1 MPSTHCAASISAAAL
16 KKVIVEVKLNGST
29 GAFGLKLSNA
39 QTGEGARARPER
51 ASPLPQDHPAL
62 PRRAVRTFH
71 ASLRAG
77 AGAPEALRRARC
89 ALVAAGAPAADWA
102 ALRFLGLP

>member
-1 MPSTHCAASISAAAL
+1 MSVSFKFKSEHDFARHELEAGAASISAAAL

-51 ASPLPQDHPAL
+51 ASPHTTGPAGSAA
-62 PRRAVRTFH
+62 PRRAHLPR
-71 ASLRAG
+71 L
-77 AGAPEALRRARC
+77 APSGVTHLSPARARR
-89 ALVAAGAPAADWA
+89 VPG
-102 ALRFLGLP
+102 R